1 MPKGH
6 PSLNEAQKSEIIN
19 RVTGN
24 GERVPDL
31 AKEFNVHPKTIYNL
45 LGRQANKAGAL
56 IELAKVKREN
66 EALINIIGSLV
77 AESRLGKNLG
87 KKKPR
92 KK

>member
-6 PSLNEAQKSEIIN
+6 PALSEIQKKEIVA
-19 RVTGN
+19 RVSEN

-31 AKEFNVHPKTIYNL
+31 AKEFNVHSKTIYNL

-66 EALINIIGSLV
+66 EALLTIIGSLV
-77 AESRLGKNLG
+77 AESKLG
-87 KKKPR
+87 KKKPG